1 MSRKSLG
8 DLGELQR
15 SVIELVWELGEASV
29 HQVRERL
36 GRKKKLAYTTILTT
50 LQKLEKSGWLRH
62 RSEGKVYIY
71 TPVKT
76 REEAGAGSVRKFVE
90 RIFDG
95 DAVVMFQ
102 HLMRDSKLSDEE
114 LVELR
119 GMIDKKRKERKK

>member
-1 MSRKSLG
+1 M
-8 DLGELQR
+8 
-15 SVIELVWELGEASV
+15 
-29 HQVRERL
+29 
-36 GRKKKLAYTTILTT
+36 LTT
-50 LQKLEKSGWLRH
+50 LQKLEMSGWLRH

-95 DAVVMFQ
+95 DAVLMFQ

-119 GMIDKKRKERKK
+119 GMIDKRRKEKKK